1 MATAQRWRVTSGD
14 TEVQVAAENWLGAL
28 ALGLPAIGMDL
39 GDFGR
44 LLCATEADGSAVAR
58 DPRTGA
64 EIRVSAVDESAP
76 PDFAMPTSSFAS
88 LYAPQLRASASAAG
102 PVEVESSDDEL
113 TPLDAAIPAGAT
125 LAPAPAPPPAPVA
138 DEGVPAEITEEE
150 PLPTAPPLDARL
162 MDLFMELGEIS
173 ASPTANDACLAAL
186 RVACNHVPAD
196 AGAVLVRTRQGNGLR
211 FRAAM
216 GPAARAV
223 IDTVIPLDKGIAG
236 FAYQLGVALVIDD
249 AKRDSRHYGRVDR
262 ATGYTTRGVLA
273 APVRGDRGG
282 TFGCVELLNPKRPF
296 TPDDIEIVSRVGAAL
311 GEYLLAGYREG

>member
-1 MATAQRWRVTSGD
+1 MVSGD

-28 ALGLPAIGMDL
+28 ALGLPGVGLDL

-44 LLCATEADGSAVAR
+44 LVCATEADGSAVAR

-64 EIRVSAVDESAP
+64 AIRVSAIDESAP
-76 PDFAMPTSSFAS
+76 PDLAMPTSSFAA
-88 LYAPQLRASASAAG
+88 LYAPQLRAPPPATEPA
-102 PVEVESSDDEL
+102 PIESSDDEL
-113 TPLDAAIPAGAT
+113 TPVDAAIPAHVRGT
-125 LAPAPAPPPAPVA
+125 LAPEPAPEPPPPVAPPASP
-138 DEGVPAEITEEE
+138 EITEEE
-150 PLPTAPPLDARL
+150 EVVPPVAAPPLDARL
-162 MDLFMELGEIS
+162 EDLFMELGEIS
-173 ASPTANDACLAAL
+173 ASPTANDACLVAL
-186 RVACNHVPAD
+186 RIACNHVPAD
-196 AGAVLVRTRQGNGLR
+196 AGAVLIRTRQGDGLR

-216 GPAARAV
+216 GPAARVV

-236 FAYQLGVALVIDD
+236 FAYQLGLALVIDD

-311 GEYLLAGYREG
+311 GEYLLAGYTAN